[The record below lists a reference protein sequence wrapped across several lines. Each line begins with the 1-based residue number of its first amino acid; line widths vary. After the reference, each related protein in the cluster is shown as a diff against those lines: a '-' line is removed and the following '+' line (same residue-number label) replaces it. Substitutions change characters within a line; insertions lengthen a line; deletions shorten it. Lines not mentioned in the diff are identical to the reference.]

1 MGWTEAEWRGEM
13 EAERKGRV
21 EIQEVKKKKKDG
33 GLIEKEG
40 RRIIPRVRLRTDDM
54 KTRGC
59 KTAQWDE

>member
-1 MGWTEAEWRGEM
+1 M

-21 EIQEVKKKKKDG
+21 EIQEVKTKKKDR

-40 RRIIPRVRLRTDDM
+40 RRIILRVRLRTDDM

-59 KTAQWDE
+59 ETAQWDE